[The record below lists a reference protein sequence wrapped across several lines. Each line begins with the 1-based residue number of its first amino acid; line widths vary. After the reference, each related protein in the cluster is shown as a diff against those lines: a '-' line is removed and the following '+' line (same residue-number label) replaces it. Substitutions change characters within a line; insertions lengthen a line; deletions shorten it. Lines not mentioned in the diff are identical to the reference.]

1 MPKRWPGNRA
11 KDPTGKIWFFASS
24 NLIQSTCGDK
34 GRGLTLTQ
42 DFISSKFLIGAYMIF
57 FSNNYRQRLC
67 WYILNYVDIFRTVL
81 IYYWL
86 CWYIFCWF
94 YFDKTLK
101 WGKRICFFGCDKNL
115 LSEFFFNIWY
125 KESWEYIRRT
135 NNPKHPGTTPGH
147 TTSNIRRGRNNKTHK
162 KQHNKRRWSTEYN
175 DPNQW
180 ELVSTSSPTSSITQ
194 TFDPLRISS

>member
-42 DFISSKFLIGAYMIF
+42 DFISSKFWIGAYVYDF
-57 FSNNYRQRLC
+57 FSNTYRQRLC

-86 CWYIFCWF
+86 CWYVFCW
-94 YFDKTLK
+94 YSFDKTLK
-101 WGKRICFFGCDKNL
+101 LGKRICFLAATKISYRSFSSIYDT
-115 LSEFFFNIWY
+115 
-125 KESWEYIRRT
+125 RRV
-135 NNPKHPGTTPGH
+135 
-147 TTSNIRRGRNNKTHK
+147 
-162 KQHNKRRWSTEYN
+162 E
-175 DPNQW
+175 
-180 ELVSTSSPTSSITQ
+180 STSGGQ
-194 TFDPLRISS
+194 TFQIIQELRQDTQHPT